1 MGLCLKM
8 ALFIIDIQ
16 VGRNGL

>member
-1 MGLCLKM
+1 M